1 MSLDPKLPIKIEV
14 TLEEVEGILA
24 ALGELPTKTN
34 AFMLMAKLRGQ
45 AQTQIP
51 QEEAPVEVPA
61 EEPKAE

>member
-1 MSLDPKLPIKIEV
+1 MNPQLPIKLEV

-34 AFMLMAKLRGQ
+34 AFMLMAKIRGQ
-45 AQTQIP
+45 AQVQIP
-51 QEEAPVEVPA
+51 KEEAPA